1 MALFWKKLNK
11 MCKFFI
17 TYELGVFKLA
27 KYVRN
32 CFLEK
37 FTQLT
42 KILLDCRLRQI
53 PRVRKGT
60 FQSCKDS
67 CHPAMIFLLFGQ
79 YRCSTFSAALTRA
92 LKSGI
97 RFSHPNHLITSVYNQ
112 EIDDPTHCRI
122 CFTFSNTVFRSK
134 FINQIKSA

>member
-1 MALFWKKLNK
+1 MKKSLRLCMYK
-11 MCKFFI
+11 LCKI
-17 TYELGVFKLA
+17 CKNLH
-27 KYVRN
+27 

-42 KILLDCRLRQI
+42 KILHDCRSRQI
-53 PRVRKGT
+53 PRVGKGT
-60 FQSCKDS
+60 FQSCKDVAS
-67 CHPAMIFLLFGQ
+67 CHPAMIFLLFDQ
-79 YRCSTFSAALTRA
+79 YRCSTFSTALTRA

-97 RFSHPNHLITSVYNQ
+97 RFNHPHHLITPVNNQ

>member
-1 MALFWKKLNK
+1 METIFASNKQQKCIIISNMALFWKKLNK

-42 KILLDCRLRQI
+42 KILHDRQ
-53 PRVRKGT
+53 
-60 FQSCKDS
+60 S
-67 CHPAMIFLLFGQ
+67 
-79 YRCSTFSAALTRA
+79 
-92 LKSGI
+92 
-97 RFSHPNHLITSVYNQ
+97 
-112 EIDDPTHCRI
+112 
-122 CFTFSNTVFRSK
+122 
-134 FINQIKSA
+134 